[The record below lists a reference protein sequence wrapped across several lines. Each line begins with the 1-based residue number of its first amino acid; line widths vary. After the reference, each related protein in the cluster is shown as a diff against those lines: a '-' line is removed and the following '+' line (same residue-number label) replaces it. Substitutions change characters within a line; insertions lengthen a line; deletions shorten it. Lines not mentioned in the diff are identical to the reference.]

1 MKKCMSMFVFGML
14 CAAVLVLTAAC
25 NNGDDGTPAENTDTS
40 YTVGN
45 IVGFEGKQYLVT
57 KNTETAARSA
67 ARASVHSDSGLYYQN
82 KQAAAYRER
91 WLQEHGVTE
100 CIELFD
106 ITTRKAETTKGQAM
120 LDEIYLVLQ
129 NEKKVFQIRQT
140 WSSNTVFSELPTT
153 AERAKSFNALT
164 EDTIRQKYD
173 PDNFMFQDYPSDL
186 NKKIRIEYVFNRNED
201 GTTNF
206 DSLFKTKTK
215 KAFVSLPDG
224 KQRSI
229 YNIEERPEPDG
240 KKYYAI
246 HEPKNDSNFFFLWFK
261 PDGTFW
267 LSTEGTG
274 KLGGS
279 TSQSVYHSK
288 VLINK
293 VQYDT
298 DKEIVTIQYKVQTT
312 VNDKQTEWN
321 EKWQTFGQD
330 TAKDSTYVHVSDET
344 TTIAMHDDPTITY
357 DVPKEITF
365 SAPYQD
371 TSVALNAYTSVT
383 FVPEEKDGKIIYLP
397 KTDEQYEY
405 DFIAQY
411 AKDFV
416 SLYNQ

>member
-1 MKKCMSMFVFGML
+1 MKKRMKTFGVL
-14 CAAVLVLTAAC
+14 CAAALVLAAAC
-25 NNGDDGTPAENTDTS
+25 NNGDDGSSANGDGTTYA
-40 YTVGN
+40 VGN
-45 IVGFEGKQYLVT
+45 IVTFEGKNYLVT
-57 KNTETAARSA
+57 KNTETADRST
-67 ARASVHSDSGLYYQN
+67 ARASVNSDSGLYYQN
-82 KQAAAYRER
+82 EQAAAYREQ

-100 CIELFD
+100 YVELFD
-106 ITTRKAETTKGQAM
+106 ITTKKAETTKGDAN
-120 LDEIYLVLQ
+120 LSDKYFVLQ
-129 NEKKVFQIRQT
+129 NNKKVFATQQT
-140 WSSNTVFSELPTT
+140 WKSNTIFSELPTT

-164 EDTIRQKYD
+164 EDQVRKAYD
-173 PDNFMFQDYPSDL
+173 PDDFMFQNYPSDAS
-186 NKKIRIEYVFNRNED
+186 KKIRIQYVFNRNGD

-206 DSLFKTKTK
+206 HSLFKTVTY
-215 KAFVSLPDG
+215 KAYVPLPDG
-224 KQRSI
+224 KQQTI

-240 KKYYAI
+240 KKYYSI
-246 HEPKNDSNFFFLWFK
+246 HDPKSGSNFFFLWFK
-261 PDGTFW
+261 PNGTFW

-298 DKEIVTIQYKVQTT
+298 STKKVTIQYQVQKT
-312 VNDKQTEWN
+312 VNDEKTEWD
-321 EKWQTFGQD
+321 ETSQTFGQD
-330 TAKDSTYVHVSDET
+330 TAKDSKYVHVSDET
-344 TTIAMHDDPTITY
+344 TPIATY

-416 SLYNQ
+416 SLYTQ